1 MAKSIASMKFI
12 AQALFLTFLL
22 LVAVWMSIGSRVLE
36 GMEQSDDKKPADS
49 ADAAKEAV
57 DKAVS
62 TPGEEPK
69 PAEAHEQAPSTQ
81 CSADSCVYIPGSV
94 GKAAPSA
101 GEGYT
106 ISNCG
111 PLMVAHKEGKEKSCS
126 LAMMSHAIAG
136 VCAKHTKDG
145 KWCNLTDAQKDS
157 WIPMP
162 EGSIDVEGLAKMASE
177 VKA

>member
-1 MAKSIASMKFI
+1 MKFI
-12 AQALFLTFLL
+12 APALFLTFLL

-81 CSADSCVYIPGSV
+81 CSVSP
-94 GKAAPSA
+94 
-101 GEGYT
+101 
-106 ISNCG
+106 
-111 PLMVAHKEGKEKSCS
+111 
-126 LAMMSHAIAG
+126 
-136 VCAKHTKDG
+136 
-145 KWCNLTDAQKDS
+145 W
-157 WIPMP
+157 
-162 EGSIDVEGLAKMASE
+162 SE
-177 VKA
+177 R